1 MTFSVQEKA
10 LQATRSRSGREVKPK
25 VYNDGMISSMSLGG
39 IDYDAQEYVESKSSR
54 KRARVDNSKAEQ
66 VGLDQ
71 APPAKCSGGIF
82 KAAAIEVLRQEM
94 RLMTTGEI
102 AKLALKRNLIK
113 CSGKTPEATMA
124 SALYT
129 DVKKR
134 EYKSAF
140 VRPKEGLFGLK
151 EWNKGGT
158 MMSSIDLKAMNGAVN
173 VIQPQEEAIQERGRL
188 TEKQVLNEGALL
200 EQQPCSL
207 AASFATSVN
216 NRKVKVS
223 NSRRD
228 GLIDL
233 LSAAEH
239 IGTPPTKA
247 VKVDAFELTGSCN
260 SAREEEF
267 SRLVTGDHSE
277 EKESNFEKKDVYPS
291 QHVDALSVGRER
303 EIHFANACSTEL
315 NNNDAHGD
323 HQSDGDGGEPCVQS
337 PERKRPVS
345 CDWMVNLECNLR
357 FLKSFVADPS
367 TESKQKAKDALSEV
381 ENYIK
386 TLLSASNVASYD
398 DGLNRAKIHAGQT
411 LKLSEGYHLL
421 RPVLNLE
428 ILPLKT
434 A

>member
-1 MTFSVQEKA
+1 MKMTFSVQEKV

-25 VYNDGMISSMSLGG
+25 VYNDGMMISSMSLVG
-39 IDYDAQEYVESKSSR
+39 IENDAREYVESKNSR
-54 KRARVDNSKAEQ
+54 KRTRVDNSTTEQ
-66 VGLDQ
+66 AGLDQ
-71 APPAKCSGGIF
+71 ALPAKSNGGIF

-102 AKLALKRNLIK
+102 AKMALTRNLIK

-134 EYKSAF
+134 EHNSAF
-140 VRPKEGLFGLK
+140 VRPKEGLFGLR
-151 EWNKGGT
+151 EWAKGGT
-158 MMSSIDLKAMNGAVN
+158 MMPSIESKIMNAAEN
-173 VIQPQEEAIQERGRL
+173 VTHPQEEATQEPGRYI
-188 TEKQVLNEGALL
+188 EKQLLNEVMHF

-207 AASFATSVN
+207 AASFATSGN
-216 NRKVKVS
+216 NGKVRVS

-260 SAREEEF
+260 SAREEDI
-267 SRLVTGDHSE
+267 SRLVRGDQSE
-277 EKESNFEKKDVYPS
+277 GKESSFEKKDDPPS
-291 QHVDALSVGRER
+291 QHFDALSVGREYHV
-303 EIHFANACSTEL
+303 INACSTEL
-315 NNNDAHGD
+315 NNNAL
-323 HQSDGDGGEPCVQS
+323 GDGGEPCVQS
-337 PERKRPVS
+337 PERKRPVEKIAS
-345 CDWMVNLECNLR
+345 CAWTVNLETNLQ

-381 ENYIK
+381 ENSIK
-386 TLLSASNVASYD
+386 TFLSASNGSSHEN
-398 DGLNRAKIHAGQT
+398 GLNQTRIHLGQT
-411 LKLSEGYHLL
+411 PKLSEGYQLL

>member
-1 MTFSVQEKA
+1 MTFSVQEKV

-39 IDYDAQEYVESKSSR
+39 IEYDAQEYVESKSSR

-134 EYKSAF
+134 ESKSAF
-140 VRPKEGLFGLK
+140 VRPKEGLFGLR
-151 EWNKGGT
+151 EWGKGDT
-158 MMSSIDLKAMNGAVN
+158 MMPSSDRKATYGAEN
-173 VIQPQEEAIQERGRL
+173 AIQPKEEAIHEHRRL
-188 TEKQVLNEGALL
+188 IEKQFLNEGAHL

-216 NRKVKVS
+216 NRMLKVS

-247 VKVDAFELTGSCN
+247 EKVDAFELTGSCN

-267 SRLVTGDHSE
+267 PRLVTGDQSE
-277 EKESNFEKKDVYPS
+277 EKESNFEKKDVSPS
-291 QHVDALSVGRER
+291 QHFDALSVGRER
-303 EIHFANACSTEL
+303 EIRFANACSTEL
-315 NNNDAHGD
+315 NNDAH
-323 HQSDGDGGEPCVQS
+323 GDGGEPCVQS

-345 CDWMVNLECNLR
+345 CAWVVNLESNLR

-381 ENYIK
+381 EIFIK
-386 TLLSASNVASYD
+386 TFLTASNGQSYE
-398 DGLNRAKIHAGQT
+398 DGLNRAKIHAAQT
-411 LKLSEGYHLL
+411 SKLSEGHHLL
-421 RPVLNLE
+421 HPILNLE